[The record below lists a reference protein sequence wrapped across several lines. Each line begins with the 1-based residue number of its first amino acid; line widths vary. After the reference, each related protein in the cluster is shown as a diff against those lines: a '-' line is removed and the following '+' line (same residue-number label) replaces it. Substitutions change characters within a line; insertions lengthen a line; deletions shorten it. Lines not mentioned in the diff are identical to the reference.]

1 MASSTSLQVAGLA
14 SDFDWKSFVD
24 QIMDVNRAPAKRLE
38 AEKATNT
45 FKSSQLATLGSK
57 LSALKS
63 AASALNTDGL
73 FTKRTAA
80 STTTGSTWSATATSD
95 TVSGSYKVAV
105 TQLATAAKLSGT
117 TDIGSALNPTDDDV
131 AGLTVANLPLG
142 TAITAGKFTVN
153 GQQVTVALTD
163 SLDDVFQAIS
173 DATGGDVTASYNHAT
188 DKITL
193 TSTNGNVV
201 LGAANDTSNFF
212 RALKLANNGTT
223 STTSSAKL
231 GSVKTSATLANSNLG
246 GAITNTDS
254 NGDGTFTINGVSIAF
269 NKDTDTLNAVLK
281 RITDSSAGVTA
292 SYDAANDRVVLA
304 NKSTGDLGVGLS
316 ETGSGLLAAHGLT
329 SGTTLTRGQDAL
341 FTINGGDTLSSASNT
356 LDASAHG
363 IAGLVINAKTE
374 DTQTIEV
381 KPDTTAMRAK
391 IDAFIT
397 KFNDLQQFLDSSTKI
412 TTDAKGTVT
421 TAALSDNREIQE
433 WGRSL
438 RTMAFAQVS
447 GLTGSI
453 KRISDLGLDFRPGT
467 NELEVDDE
475 TKISDA
481 LANSTADVAAFFTTA
496 SSGFSTK
503 FDAYLQRIGDQ
514 NDGQQTSLTKA
525 NTSLDDQIA
534 AIDRR
539 LEQERSVMEAAFIAM
554 ETAQSKIKQQQST
567 INGLWTNSSSSK

>member
-316 ETGSGLLAAHGLT
+316 ETGSGLLAALGLT